1 MSRYLVT
8 FERVGRR
15 GGRDGSP
22 PPAPLATAASSGEHL
37 AVQVL
42 AYVRPFLASRGV
54 DVVIDLEEGRGFLLA
69 GFHTAGEFT
78 VEELPERVRI
88 LDDEGRFLNPR
99 PKAGGAA

>member
-15 GGRDGSP
+15 GGRDGSA
-22 PPAPLATAASSGEHL
+22 PPAPLSVAASSGEHL

-42 AYVRPFLASRGV
+42 AYARPFLASRGV
-54 DVVIDLEEGRGFLLA
+54 DVVIDLVEGRGCLLA

-78 VEELPERVRI
+78 VEEQPDSIRV
-88 LDDEGRFLNPR
+88 LDDEGRFLAR
-99 PKAGGAA
+99 PGAGGAA